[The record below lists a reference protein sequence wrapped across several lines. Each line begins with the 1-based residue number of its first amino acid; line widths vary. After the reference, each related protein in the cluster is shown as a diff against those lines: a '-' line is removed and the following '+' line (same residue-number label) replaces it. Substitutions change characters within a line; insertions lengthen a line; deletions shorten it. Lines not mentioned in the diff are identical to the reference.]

1 MTVLHRVA
9 LPFINSLFI
18 TAVLFGFMYSLI
30 DMEEPELSSSITLPA
45 IKISN
50 IPEEEPPTPIMERI
64 KKPKEVELPP
74 ALPKVAKLTNDDPV
88 GPTIWPSYNPPV
100 VKGGGNLPIDNQ
112 LVIAIGFPPE
122 YPNGALTRGIE
133 GYAVV
138 GFSVSA
144 AGSVFDSYILESEPK
159 GVFDR
164 ASLKAIAKFKYRARK
179 VNGRPVS
186 TDGQRY
192 MFTFKLETP

>member
-1 MTVLHRVA
+1 MMVLHRVA

-30 DMEEPELSSSITLPA
+30 YMEEPELLSSTTLPA

-50 IPEEEPPTPIMERI
+50 IPDEVPLDPIVIR
-64 KKPKEVELPP
+64 PAPELPK
-74 ALPKVAKLTNDDPV
+74 AAKLTHDRAV
-88 GPTIWPSYNPPV
+88 APTIWPVYSPPV
-100 VKGGGNLPIDNQ
+100 VKGRGNLPIDNQ

-122 YPNGALTRGIE
+122 YPNRALTRGIE

-144 AGSVFDSYILESEPK
+144 AGSVFDPYILESEPK

>member
-1 MTVLHRVA
+1 MVLHRVA

-30 DMEEPELSSSITLPA
+30 YMEEPELLSSTTLPA

-50 IPEEEPPTPIMERI
+50 IPDEVPLDPIVGRI
-64 KKPKEVELPP
+64 QKPKEVELPP
-74 ALPKVAKLTNDDPV
+74 ELPKAAKLTHDRAV
-88 GPTIWPSYNPPV
+88 APTIWPVYSPPV
-100 VKGGGNLPIDNQ
+100 VKGRGNLPIDNQ

-122 YPNGALTRGIE
+122 YPNRALTRGIE

-144 AGSVFDSYILESEPK
+144 AGSVFDPYILESEPK

>member
-1 MTVLHRVA
+1 MMVLHRVA

-30 DMEEPELSSSITLPA
+30 YMEEPELLSSTTLPA

-50 IPEEEPPTPIMERI
+50 IPDEVPLDPIVIRPEPPII
-64 KKPKEVELPP
+64 VDP
-74 ALPKVAKLTNDDPV
+74 APDLPKFVDLIDAGEIEKVKWTDYKLPKS
-88 GPTIWPSYNPPV
+88 GPANA
-100 VKGGGNLPIDNQ
+100 LPIDNQ
-112 LVIAIGFPPE
+112 LIIAIGFPPE
-122 YPNGALTRGIE
+122 YPNRALTRGIE

-144 AGSVFDSYILESEPK
+144 AGSVFDPYILESEPK